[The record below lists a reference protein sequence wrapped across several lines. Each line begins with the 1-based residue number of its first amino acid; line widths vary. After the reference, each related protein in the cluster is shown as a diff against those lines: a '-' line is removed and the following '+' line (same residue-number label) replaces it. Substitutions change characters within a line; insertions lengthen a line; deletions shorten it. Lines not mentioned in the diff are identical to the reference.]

1 MTSVYS
7 QLASPILCNYYV
19 TLRCNARCRFCDIW
33 KNKSYSSLREQSL
46 EEIAANL
53 AALRRIGV
61 RVVDFTGGEPLLF
74 RDLPAAL
81 ELAKNL
87 GFYTSV
93 TTNTLLYPELAARL
107 KGKVDFLL
115 FSVDSA
121 SPEEHDRSRGVL
133 CFHSLRE
140 SIRKATELGENVL
153 LNHVVTD
160 ANVDSVQS
168 VVDFA
173 RAQGVMLKLQ
183 PCFAYGKVA
192 GLSPCYVDRLA
203 AYAWKRNIIVDKAY
217 LRFIRKGGNDPASPM
232 CRALTST
239 VVISPD
245 NRLVLPCYH
254 RQYVS
259 IPIREAGLESVLQSQ
274 EVRGFIQQQGRW
286 PFCKGCTVYCYMRSS
301 FYRSFPSPLFFLSL
315 SSAAWATANRML
327 SARKLRGQAPES
339 CDVDW
344 GLQDLV
350 LNVDQCEVAP
360 PQFVTHSM
368 RTDRS

>member
-1 MTSVYS
+1 MTSACSSLV
-7 QLASPILCNYYV
+7 SPILCNYYV
-19 TLRCNARCRFCDIW
+19 TLRCNAQCRFCDIW
-33 KNKSYSSLREQSL
+33 KNKVHSTLREQSL

-53 AALRRIGV
+53 TALRRIGV

-74 RDLPAAL
+74 SGLPEAL

-93 TTNTLLYPELAARL
+93 TTNTLLYPELAVRL

-121 SPEEHDRSRGVL
+121 IPEKHDRSRGVS

-140 SIRKATELGENVL
+140 SIRKATELGESVL

-160 ANVDSVQS
+160 SNVDSIQG

-183 PCFAYGKVA
+183 PCFAYGNVA
-192 GLSPCYVDRLA
+192 GLSPQRVDQLA
-203 AYAWKRNIIVDKAY
+203 AYGWKRDIIVDQAY
-217 LRFIRKGGNDPASPM
+217 LRFIKKGGNDPHTPM
-232 CRALTST
+232 CRAVTST

-245 NRLVLPCYH
+245 NCLVLPCYH
-254 RQYVS
+254 RQVAS
-259 IPIREAGLESVLQSQ
+259 IPIGETGLESVLQSE
-274 EVRGFIQQQGRW
+274 EVRGFTQQQGRW
-286 PFCKGCTVYCYMRSS
+286 SFCKGCTVYCYMRSS
-301 FYRSFPSPLFFLSL
+301 FYRSFPSALFFLSL

-327 SARKLRGQAPES
+327 NARKLRGQVPKI

-344 GLQDLV
+344 ELQG
-350 LNVDQCEVAP
+350 P
-360 PQFVTHSM
+360 
-368 RTDRS
+368 R